1 MTTKQTILI
10 TGATS
15 GIGRDAALY
24 LHGRGHDVI
33 ACGRN
38 ERALAELRDVG
49 LTAIRL
55 DVTDKASIEEATREV
70 DAHTQGRG
78 IDALVNNAGYGL
90 FGPLEMLEDEDIR
103 AQFETNV
110 FGLLAVTRA
119 FLPKMRARGAG
130 RIVNVSS
137 IGGRMTFPLFGAYHG
152 TKYAVEAMSDALRLE
167 LAKFGIGVALI
178 EPGYIKTNFKST
190 SIDTL
195 SRYRDESSPYADVIA
210 HVDSAEQKID
220 RFAAPPRAV
229 SKAIEHAIVSRR
241 PRARYVAPWINAFGP
256 VLKSLVPTRIF
267 DWFLRK
273 AFGLTAGRA
282 AGASPALPS
291 GA

>member
-1 MTTKQTILI
+1 MTKKQTILI

-24 LHGRGHDVI
+24 LHERGHEVI

-38 ERALAELRDVG
+38 PRALEELRKQG
-49 LTAIRL
+49 LVALEL
-55 DVTDKASIEEATREV
+55 DVTDKASIEAAARAV
-70 DAHTQGRG
+70 DDHTKGRG
-78 IDALVNNAGYGL
+78 VDALVNNAGYGL
-90 FGPLEMLEDEDIR
+90 FGPMEMLDEEDVR

-119 FLPKMRARGAG
+119 FLPAMRERGAG
-130 RIVNVSS
+130 RVVNISS
-137 IGGRMTFPLFGAYHG
+137 VGGRMTFPLFGAYHG
-152 TKYAVEAMSDALRLE
+152 TKYAVEAMSDALRME
-167 LAKFGIGVALI
+167 LAQFGVGVAVI
-178 EPGYIKTNFKST
+178 EPGYIKTNFTST
-190 SIDTL
+190 TMDL
-195 SRYRDESSPYADVIA
+195 LDKYRDPSSPYAAVIA
-210 HVDSAEQKID
+210 GVDAGEKMIE

-229 SKAIEHAIVSRR
+229 SRAIEHAIVSRR

-256 VLKSLVPTRIF
+256 MLVGLIPTRLF
-267 DWFLRK
+267 DWMLRR

-282 AGASPALPS
+282 AASPALPS